1 MCATTGSTCNINLS
15 CVFHFTFPYLLPFSF
30 VLFLTL
36 FLLAPSPS
44 ISLSFSPPQDLV
56 GREDNDV
63 VIHVIDKDLARTFPS
78 HVLFAEKGSQGYVPF
93 PFTPDKSVISDIH
106 IHCVHVQLQ
115 ITFMYQ
121 NELKHMLYFDSLN
134 TLGKGIF
141 G

>member
-1 MCATTGSTCNINLS
+1 MCATTGSTCNIDLS

-36 FLLAPSPS
+36 FLLAPSLP
-44 ISLSFSPPQDLV
+44 LSPPPQDLV

-93 PFTPDKSVISDIH
+93 PFTYDKSVISDIR

-121 NELKHMLYFDSLN
+121 NELKQGICYSLIPI
-134 TLGKGIF
+134 LL
-141 G
+141 

>member
-1 MCATTGSTCNINLS
+1 MQQLEVLVTLTSVVSSTS
-15 CVFHFTFPYLLPFSF
+15 
-30 VLFLTL
+30 LFLIFFP
-36 FLLAPSPS
+36 FLSFS
-44 ISLSFSPPQDLV
+44 SSLSFSLLPLPLSPSPSQDLV

-93 PFTPDKSVISDIH
+93 PFTHDKSVISDIH

-121 NELKHMLYFDSLN
+121 ARN
-134 TLGKGIF
+134 TCYILIHLIL
-141 G
+141 

>member
-1 MCATTGSTCNINLS
+1 MCATTGSTCNIDLS

-30 VLFLTL
+30 IFFLTL

-44 ISLSFSPPQDLV
+44 LSLPPQDLV

-93 PFTPDKSVISDIH
+93 THDNSVISGIH
-106 IHCVHVQLQ
+106 IHCVHAQLH
-115 ITFMYQ
+115 ITLCIKM
-121 NELKHMLYFDSLN
+121 SLSICYS
-134 TLGKGIF
+134 LIHLIL
-141 G
+141 

>member
-1 MCATTGSTCNINLS
+1 M
-15 CVFHFTFPYLLPFSF
+15 
-30 VLFLTL
+30 
-36 FLLAPSPS
+36 
-44 ISLSFSPPQDLV
+44 

>member
-1 MCATTGSTCNINLS
+1 MQQLEVLVTLTSVVSSFLIFFPFLS
-15 CVFHFTFPYLLPFSF
+15 FS
-30 VLFLTL
+30 
-36 FLLAPSPS
+36 S
-44 ISLSFSPPQDLV
+44 SLSFSLLPLPLSPSLPPQDLV

-93 PFTPDKSVISDIH
+93 PFTHDKSVISDIH

-121 NELKHMLYFDSLN
+121 ARN
-134 TLGKGIF
+134 TCYILIHLIL
-141 G
+141 